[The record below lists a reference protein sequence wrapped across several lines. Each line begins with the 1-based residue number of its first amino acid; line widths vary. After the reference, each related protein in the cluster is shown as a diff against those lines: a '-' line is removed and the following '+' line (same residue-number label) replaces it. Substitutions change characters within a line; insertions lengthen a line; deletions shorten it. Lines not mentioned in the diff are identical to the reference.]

1 MTGGA
6 PSRRTVLIGIDP
18 GRSKCG
24 LAVVYDDGTRRTL
37 AVVPTPEIADRI
49 EEEVSA
55 SVVRAICIGHAT
67 GSDSIVAMCASRWPA
82 IERRVVD
89 ETNTTLEARRLY
101 YIDHPPKGFWRFIPR
116 GLLVPDEPLDAYAAL
131 LIVSRS
137 EAEISAQKQGEKRPR
152 DSAYPRAG
160 KG

>member
-1 MTGGA
+1 MSEGA
-6 PSRRTVLIGIDP
+6 QSRRRVLIGIDP

-24 LAVVYDDGTRRTL
+24 LAVMYDDGTRKTL
-37 AVVPTPEIADRI
+37 AVVPTPEIGERVD
-49 EEEVSA
+49 EEVRA
-55 SVVRAICIGHAT
+55 SDVLAICIGHAT
-67 GSDSIVAMCASRWPA
+67 GSDAVVAMCASRWPT

-116 GLLVPDEPLDAYAAL
+116 GLLVPKEPLDAYAAQ
-131 LIVSRS
+131 LIVIRSKTEIGAEKGAENRSRD
-137 EAEISAQKQGEKRPR
+137 R
-152 DSAYPRAG
+152 AYPRAG